1 MNCIFAVV
9 IKNTV
14 MKKIFVLVLCAL
26 ITSCSFTGSQSPGDL
41 TVVDVLGAFEKGTT
55 FEAKDLFTS
64 IDYVVLESKDECL
77 IGKDPHFFLVDN
89 YILSIADKQIF
100 VFERKTGKFVREIG
114 KWGQGPEEYDRTD
127 FMGSVDEKMQTIST
141 FANKGKRIYSLE
153 GNVLDNIALPSMV
166 YETANLPTGEY
177 VGFVPNFSG
186 KENNKLHLFD
196 KRAHIIKSFPNHF
209 STLPPEGL
217 HFWKPNGWLYKYKND
232 VFFYEL
238 FNDTVFQVT
247 TDSLLPKFKFSQ
259 GHYLPPYEYQNR
271 NDFLSQEY
279 FMMKGVYETDRFLFY
294 LYSFEKKL
302 YIFVYDKKDKV
313 GFVNECN
320 ENGGG
325 VIVEN
330 DFLPF
335 IFSNVSSSNEL
346 IGYLDS
352 YSVSEWFSAQGN
364 DSYSISTSLSLLKET
379 KETDNPV
386 VVIAK
391 LKE

>member
-1 MNCIFAVV
+1 MFAVV
-9 IKNTV
+9 TKNTF
-14 MKKIFVLVLCAL
+14 MKKILVLVLCTL
-26 ITSCSFTGSQSPGDL
+26 TISCSFTGSQSSKDL
-41 TVVDVLGAFEKGTT
+41 IVVDVLGTFEKGTT

-77 IGKDPHFFLVDN
+77 IGKNPHFFLVDN

-100 VFERKTGKFVREIG
+100 VFERKTGRFVREIG

-127 FMGSVDEKMQTIST
+127 FMSSVDENMQTIST
-141 FANKGKRIYSLE
+141 FASKGKRIYSIE

-166 YETANLPTGEY
+166 YETANLSTGEN
-177 VGFVPNFSG
+177 VGFIPNFSG

-196 KRAHIIKSFPNHF
+196 KRANIIKSFPNHF

-247 TDSLLPKFKFSQ
+247 TDSLLPKFKFFQ

-271 NDFLSQEY
+271 NDFLSQKY

-313 GFVNECN
+313 EFVNECD

-325 VIVEN
+325 VMVESN
-330 DFLPF
+330 FLPF

-346 IGYLDS
+346 IGYVDS
-352 YSVSEWFSAQGN
+352 YSVSEWFSAQGG
-364 DSYSISTSLSLLKET
+364 DSCLVSTSLSFLKEA
-379 KETDNPV
+379 KEIDNPV
-386 VVIAK
+386 VLIAK
-391 LKE
+391 LKK